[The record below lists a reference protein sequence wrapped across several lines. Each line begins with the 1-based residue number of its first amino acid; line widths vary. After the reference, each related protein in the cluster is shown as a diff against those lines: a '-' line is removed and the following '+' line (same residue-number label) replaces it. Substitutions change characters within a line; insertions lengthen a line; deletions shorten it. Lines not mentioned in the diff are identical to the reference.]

1 MIVSSSK
8 PLYPRVARE
17 SGWEGTVIVR
27 TLITADGVPSQVEIR
42 KSCGHEALDLAAQ
55 EAVKTWEFQ
64 PAKDGNIPIA
74 KWVDIPIKFDLNS

>member
-27 TLITADGVPSQVEIR
+27 TLITTDGIPSQVEIR

-55 EAVKTWEFQ
+55 EAVKTWKFQ
-64 PAKDGNIPIA
+64 PAKDGNFPIA